1 MTSGGVEQPPS
12 DAEVQQQYEYQH
24 HRSVS
29 DFLYTQTSTVATT
42 ASEDESSVSSSGG
55 DNNNTNI
62 HPFPT
67 FPRFPVEAN
76 HDKNCWSEPP
86 ISLFTVRGP
95 RYFQDSKK
103 VASGPSLLQPRGTDL
118 FLIPPKKNSKH
129 QPSSTPD
136 DMHLE
141 NLAHRIMGG
150 NLRKK
155 PTLAIYFCFPWGY
168 MNLYFEIPEHLAVF
182 LQPQQHPSDTMTTMM
197 ASIDADPQL
206 TTAEKTFAKWL
217 VGDAEYKN
225 ERLKLIPYVAA
236 GPWAVRNMVTGRP
249 AIIGK
254 KLPVTYHLHN
264 NTQDGDSSSPL
275 PPLLSV
281 TLDVGSSSNAAKRI
295 VSVCRRYMSALTV
308 DLGFVIQANTDQELP
323 EQMLATIRVHGPEPL
338 QATTIHQ
345 PQCESST
352 SL

>member
-1 MTSGGVEQPPS
+1 MMMMKTEQTP
-12 DAEVQQQYEYQH
+12 DATVQEQHEYH
-24 HRSVS
+24 HQRSVS
-29 DFLYTQTSTVATT
+29 DFVYTTQTSTVATT
-42 ASEDESSVSSSGG
+42 TTSEDESSWSSS
-55 DNNNTNI
+55 DNNKNMA
-62 HPFPT
+62 PFPT

-103 VASGPSLLQPRGTDL
+103 VASGPCLLQARGTDL
-118 FLIPPKKNSKH
+118 FLIPPDKNSKQH
-129 QPSSTPD
+129 PHNKD
-136 DMHLE
+136 LHLE
-141 NLAHRIMGG
+141 NLAHRILGG

-168 MNLYFEIPEHLAVF
+168 MNLYFEIPAHLAIF
-182 LQPQQHPSDTMTTMM
+182 LQPPASQSSNSSTM

-217 VGDAEYKN
+217 VGDADYKN

-254 KLPVTYHLHN
+254 KLPVTYHLHTQN
-264 NTQDGDSSSPL
+264 NSTAASTTPFA
-275 PPLLSV
+275 PLLTV

-308 DLGFVIQANTDQELP
+308 DLGFLIQANTDQELP

-345 PQCESST
+345 S
-352 SL
+352 